1 MTLFPSPA
9 CAQCTVFN
17 GNNSTLPLKL
27 LSMSIFA
34 ARSPGGETGCAQ
46 RDLVAGQESLCKV
59 SIPRILVILGKNR
72 TMQFSMHVA
81 FSQGNVAWRQRRCG
95 CRHCLNQ
102 MFITFQIP
110 ETWGLWKRMGS
121 WGVALMY
128 GILRK
133 PTKAGWLSLL
143 YEETGRK
150 PPSWN
155 RLQTCCPLGL
165 WLPHHENCGK
175 TWCYC
180 MLRRR
185 SSLPPFQP
193 SYSKDKVGPLLFM
206 IKPLFSKDWA
216 MRHFNYK
223 RFCTAYS
230 RNNKNV
236 FISKG
241 CLKSSCNPT
250 FVFKQSYDHLWLSC

>member
-27 LSMSIFA
+27 LSMSISA

-59 SIPRILVILGKNR
+59 SIPRILVILGKDR
-72 TMQFSMHVA
+72 TLRFSMHVT
-81 FSQGNVAWRQRRCG
+81 FSHGNVAWRQRRCA

-128 GILRK
+128 GISALLRK
-133 PTKAGWLSLL
+133 PAKAGWLSLL

-155 RLQTCCPLGL
+155 RLQTCCPLDL

-175 TWCYC
+175 TWCY
-180 MLRRR
+180 LYT
-185 SSLPPFQP
+185 SAKKQP
-193 SYSKDKVGPLLFM
+193 AS
-206 IKPLFSKDWA
+206 
-216 MRHFNYK
+216 
-223 RFCTAYS
+223 
-230 RNNKNV
+230 
-236 FISKG
+236 ISAI
-241 CLKSSCNPT
+241 L
-250 FVFKQSYDHLWLSC
+250 